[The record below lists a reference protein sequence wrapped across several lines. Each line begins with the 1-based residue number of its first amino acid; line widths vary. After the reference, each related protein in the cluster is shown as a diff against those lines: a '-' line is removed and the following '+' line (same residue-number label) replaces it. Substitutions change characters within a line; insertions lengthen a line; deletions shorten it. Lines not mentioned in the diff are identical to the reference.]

1 MRKAVA
7 AVILAAVLAGGYL
20 VYGAGKPKPP
30 PYRTAAVEQ
39 GDVTFSIS
47 STGTLNAV
55 TTVQVGSQVSGT
67 ISGIFADF
75 NSPVR
80 RGQPIARIDPRLFEA
95 AVAQARA
102 NLESALAALERA
114 RIAEVDARR
123 TLGRNLEL
131 VKDGFVAQADVD
143 AAQTAHDLAAAQVRS
158 AEAQVGQAEGAL
170 AVAETN
176 LSYTTILSPVDGIV
190 VSRDVDVGQTVAAS
204 FQTPTLFTIA
214 RDPAKMQIDTHVD
227 EADIANA
234 REGQEA
240 AFTVDAYPG
249 RTFTGAVTQVRNAPI
264 MTENVVT
271 YNVVIRV
278 DNRDLLLKPGMT
290 ANVAIRTMTV
300 HDVLKIPN
308 AALRYRP
315 SDRRPGEGNPEPVG
329 TRVYVLGKGGR
340 PEAVP
345 VKTGIGDGVFTELVE
360 GDLRKGDLLVTGE
373 PRSPRRPDSGG
384 GPPGMRMFR

>member
-249 RTFTGAVTQVRNAPI
+249 RTFTGTVTQVRNAPI

-329 TRVYVLGKGGR
+329 TRVYVLGKGGQ
-340 PEAVP
+340 PEPVP
-345 VKTGIGDGVFTELVE
+345 VKTGIGDGAFVALVE
-360 GDLRKGDLLVTGE
+360 GDLREGDLLVTGE
-373 PRSPRRPDSGG
+373 PRPPRRPASGG
-384 GPPGMRMFR
+384 GPPGMGMYR